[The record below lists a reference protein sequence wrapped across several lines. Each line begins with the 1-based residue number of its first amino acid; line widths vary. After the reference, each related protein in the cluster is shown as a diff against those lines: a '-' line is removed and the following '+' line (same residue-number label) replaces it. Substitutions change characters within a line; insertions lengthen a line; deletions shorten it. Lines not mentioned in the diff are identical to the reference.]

1 MSVGKVWEPTT
12 PADTET
18 EASLIITA
26 DKDSL
31 ALNETITISWS
42 SPIAGNYTFTAEC
55 DAGVVLSRETADDS
69 VPIPCQQTI
78 LLDGETSITLTP
90 LESETETAEVYYVIG
105 LIDRENDDLLLE
117 SDSYF
122 IITNPEANQDEENS
136 PISVSSGDT
145 PSTAPQ
151 RPQTGS
157 TIIPVYRRPVSDPN
171 GLVDL
176 TASHFAGGYLT
187 DEQNFLK
194 SQTID
199 NDFRGAIRFIVR
211 NIGTKTSD
219 EWQFAATLPSGRKIT
234 SVKQE
239 PLKPNE
245 EATITLGF
253 NPGNSLGLKTAMV
266 KVYSQA
272 DYNQNNNHFVWSIP
286 IVD

>member
-1 MSVGKVWEPTT
+1 MNEVNPESKGIVTKLFALVGFAAIIILTVYLVVRVVNLAPDWLAGLTEPTT

-176 TASHFAGGYLT
+176 VASSFGFKGSCLT
-187 DEQNFLK
+187 EVIFRPEGRVAANCHSSEVLVPIFLTINLIAPRK
-194 SQTID
+194 SLS
-199 NDFRGAIRFIVR
+199 IV
-211 NIGTKTSD
+211 
-219 EWQFAATLPSGRKIT
+219 WLLRKFCS
-234 SVKQE
+234 SVK
-239 PLKPNE
+239 
-245 EATITLGF
+245 
-253 NPGNSLGLKTAMV
+253 
-266 KVYSQA
+266 
-272 DYNQNNNHFVWSIP
+272 
-286 IVD
+286 